1 MKLSLENGNLFI
13 STPDLYMTNSYLL
26 KKSIFIFYFYSL
38 KKISVKLFSKFYKS
52 EVIKVIE
59 KYLLGGIFN
68 FDAHVRIVLNFGY

>member
-52 EVIKVIE
+52 EVIKVKE
-59 KYLLGGIFN
+59 KYLGGIFN